1 MKDERR
7 FKEVIR
13 TIKGAEKDKD
23 KFLRA
28 SRLSRH
34 DRKPMGFETML
45 LLVIFG
51 TVWLGMILFF
61 LGTL

>member
-34 DRKPMGFETML
+34 GRKPMEFETML
-45 LLVIFG
+45 LLAMFG

>member
-13 TIKGAEKDKD
+13 TIKGTEKDND
-23 KFLRA
+23 RFLRA
-28 SRLSRH
+28 SRLSRNE
-34 DRKPMGFETML
+34 RKPMEFETML
-45 LLVIFG
+45 LLAMFG